1 MTHYFRMIRRIALA
15 VVGSAALV
23 ATAQAGS
30 YVGAV
35 YVGTNDAQGNGLVAY
50 GRNSNGT
57 LTLISKYLSG
67 GSGERLNGGGPVDP
81 LSSAGSVLNVD
92 DRYVLQVNAGSNT
105 VSSFRVNPDYS
116 LTLVSVVPSGGFGPD
131 SIAEQ
136 DGIVYVTNVD
146 RDGVFTGPADQ
157 VGNVVG
163 FRLDRAT
170 GALTAIPG
178 SARDLLGR
186 PAGVAIAP
194 DGRSLVLSLYNAGS
208 PAIPREAAKAE
219 LESFAIVRPGVLTS
233 DPVSEVTS
241 TQLNN
246 PAGRNLPGAIAVA
259 IRQVHGHQVAVV
271 AEAREF
277 LADGTAASLSQFQT
291 GSVSTFELNALGSL
305 SPISL
310 DVPTSTP
317 ITTGP
322 TNTTTS
328 SCWITFA
335 SDGRTFRVASAS
347 SSIISSFRF
356 NDDGT
361 VTLVDSREAEGSPA
375 NPANA
380 NPVQGAS
387 GFVDVAES
395 SDNLF
400 LYELL
405 SGQGAVNVYRVGVPS
420 SPLTLLQQVS
430 GDLPPAG
437 VQGLIYLR
445 RHDGE

>member
-1 MTHYFRMIRRIALA
+1 MTHTFRMIRRIAL
-15 VVGSAALV
+15 VMVGSAALA

-35 YVGTNDAQGNGLVAY
+35 YAGTDDTQGNGLVAY
-50 GRNSNGT
+50 GRNSDGT
-57 LTLISKYLSG
+57 LTLIDKYSSG
-67 GSGERLNGGGPVDP
+67 GVGGRLNTGGAVDP
-81 LSSAGSVLNVD
+81 LISANSVLNVD

-116 LTLVSVVPSGGFGPD
+116 LTLVSVVPSGGIGPD
-131 SIAEQ
+131 SIAQQ
-136 DGIVYVTNVD
+136 DGIVYVTNVE
-146 RDGVFTGPADQ
+146 RDGVLPGPADQ
-157 VGNVVG
+157 VGNVVD
-163 FRLDRAT
+163 FRLDRVT

-186 PAGVAIAP
+186 PADVAIAP
-194 DGRSLVLSLYNAGS
+194 DGRSLVVSLYNAGS
-208 PAIPREAAKAE
+208 PAISHEAAGAE
-219 LESFAIVRPGVLTS
+219 LESFAIARPGVLTS
-233 DPVSEVTS
+233 NPVSTVTS

-246 PAGRNLPGAIAVA
+246 SAGRNLPGAIATA
-259 IRQVHGHQVAVV
+259 IRQVHGHQVVVV

-277 LADGTAASLSQFQT
+277 LANGTAASLSQFQT
-291 GSVSTFELNALGSL
+291 GSVSTFELNAFGSL

-322 TNTTTS
+322 TNTSTS
-328 SCWITFA
+328 SCWIAFA
-335 SDGRTFRVASAS
+335 RDGRTFWVASAS

-361 VTLVDSREAEGSPA
+361 VTLVDSLAAEGSPV

-380 NPVQGAS
+380 NPAQGAT
-387 GFVDVAES
+387 GFVDIAES
-395 SDNLF
+395 PDNLF

-405 SGQGAVNVYRVGVPS
+405 SGQGAVNVYQVGSPA

-437 VQGLIYLR
+437 VAGLIYLR
-445 RHDGE
+445 RHDGV